1 MLSVEV
7 VVEVEVGEEVV
18 DAETAEADKTNLKLK
33 LKIKIKLSLRV
44 RNTKVPNI
52 QTCRLVSGRGAGCIS
67 DTDEE
72 HTSVLSLLHAPG
84 RMSTLPSRSN
94 ETGTSP
100 LTTN

>member
-18 DAETAEADKTNLKLK
+18 DAETAEADNNLK

-44 RNTKVPNI
+44 RNTKVPSI
-52 QTCRLVSGRGAGCIS
+52 QTSHPVSGGGAGCTS

>member
-18 DAETAEADKTNLKLK
+18 DAETAEADKTNLK

>member
-33 LKIKIKLSLRV
+33 LKIKLSLRV

-52 QTCRLVSGRGAGCIS
+52 QTYRLVSGRGAGCIS

>member
-33 LKIKIKLSLRV
+33 IKIKLSLRV

-52 QTCRLVSGRGAGCIS
+52 QTYRLVSGRGAGCIS

-72 HTSVLSLLHAPG
+72 RTFVQNLQHAPG
-84 RMSTLPSRSN
+84 RTFSLQDLQN
-94 ETGTSP
+94 EI
-100 LTTN
+100 